1 MISKNV
7 KAISPGDLLVYLCLS
22 RYKNSVTG
30 ESTVSVSR
38 MAKLTSSSP
47 VTVLTSIKRLSDS
60 GYIVTEK
67 RGRDNVYKLN
77 AGFEA
82 SSYAFLDEQLS
93 HKQKEELAVQKA
105 IVPKVD
111 KADESVQDN
120 KLYDYVVQLEQKVVT
135 LAKQTEVL
143 AKALNKALLITST
156 ISGQSYHPVE
166 LPQ

>member
-30 ESTVSVSR
+30 ESTVSVSK

-47 VTVLTSIKRLSDS
+47 VTVLTSIKRLSDL
-60 GYIVTEK
+60 GYIITEK

-82 SSYAFLDEQLS
+82 SSYAFWMNNFHTNRKKNLQYKKPLYL
-93 HKQKEELAVQKA
+93 KWTKLM
-105 IVPKVD
+105 KVFR
-111 KADESVQDN
+111 
-120 KLYDYVVQLEQKVVT
+120 
-135 LAKQTEVL
+135 
-143 AKALNKALLITST
+143 T
-156 ISGQSYHPVE
+156 INCMTM
-166 LPQ
+166 